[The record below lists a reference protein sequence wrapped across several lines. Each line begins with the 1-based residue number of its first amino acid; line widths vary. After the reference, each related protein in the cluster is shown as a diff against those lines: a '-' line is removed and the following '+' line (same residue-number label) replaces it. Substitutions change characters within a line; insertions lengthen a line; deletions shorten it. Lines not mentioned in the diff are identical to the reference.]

1 MEISRRW
8 SKAVPKLVLVILTVF
23 LVVNTFSSVA
33 KADRGGFSP
42 RRVQVSETDQR
53 AIIAWNGTYEALI
66 LSTDVASVNES
77 EVVEIMPLPSNPT
90 ISNGEAQSFEQ
101 VATLVNSFF
110 DVTINSRIRYNLL
123 YGWQPYDRQSAGPWR
138 TQSVW
143 ITFQETIGLHF
154 LTVVKAENSTDL
166 TQWLRSFLESRGYN
180 SDLPTGLEDLASKY
194 IQDEIRYFVI
204 DMIKTNSTTKTVD
217 PLVYQ
222 FQTSKL
228 YYPLRIS
235 TLFSGYTSIS
245 LFTVTKNQIKEDS
258 VFGGKFRISA
268 QFQIKREACTSVCA
282 NFTELFS
289 DNPYMYYLTYYGPQ
303 KDFSEDMNAE
313 VAQSRSDTST
323 VVAASMGLVFGLTV
337 LFFAFAPRIESALGL
352 EIPANRRWKI
362 GFLLTG
368 LVGLGLVWV
377 GFFYPWG
384 LATYGGVLFSVDGT
398 FATSQ
403 SNLGFFYVLFLLSAV
418 VCYVYLGLIAGY
430 SKIAATHFTVMGGS
444 TMLMSGI
451 TSAISLRTLGTG
463 MYLTVTGCA
472 FLGLAGFISLR
483 RLRLEPVPRYKM
495 ASFRTYVIRRF
506 LISMLT
512 LFAVFVIIFYL
523 LSLAPLFHRVVPF

>member
-1 MEISRRW
+1 MEISSRL
-8 SKAVPKLVLVILTVF
+8 SKAVPKLVLVLVTVF
-23 LVVNTFSSVA
+23 LVVNTFGSAA
-33 KADRGGFSP
+33 KADRGGFP
-42 RRVQVSETDQR
+42 LRIAQVTETGQR
-53 AIIAWNGTYEALI
+53 AIIAWNGTHEELI
-66 LSTDVASVNES
+66 LSTDVVSTNES

-90 ISNGEAQSFEQ
+90 ISNGETHSFEQ
-101 VATLVNSFF
+101 AATLVNSFF
-110 DVTINSRIRYNLL
+110 DVTINSRIRYNAF
-123 YGWQPYDRQSAGPWR
+123 YGWQPYARQSPGPWR

-166 TQWLRSFLESRGYN
+166 AQWLRTFLESRGYD
-180 SDLPTGLEDLASKY
+180 SELPTGLEGLVGKY
-194 IQDEIRYFVI
+194 IQDEVRYFVI
-204 DMIKTNSTTKTVD
+204 DMIRTNSTAKTVD
-217 PLVYQ
+217 PLVYK

-245 LFTVTKNQIKEDS
+245 LFTITKNQIKEDS
-258 VFGGKFRISA
+258 VFGGQFGIHA

-282 NFTELFS
+282 NFTGLFS
-289 DNPYMYYLTYYGPQ
+289 DDPYMYYLTYYGPQ
-303 KDFSEDMNAE
+303 TDFSEDMNAE
-313 VAQSRSDTST
+313 VAQSGSDTST

-337 LFFAFAPRIESALGL
+337 LFFAFAPKIENALGL
-352 EIPANRRWKI
+352 EIPVSRRLQI

-384 LATYGGVLFSVDGT
+384 LANYGGVLFSLDGT
-398 FATSQ
+398 LATSQ
-403 SNLGFFYVLFLLSAV
+403 SNVGFFYVLFLFSAV
-418 VCYVYLGLIAGY
+418 VCYIYLLLIAGY
-430 SKIAATHFTVMGGS
+430 SKVAATHFTVMGGS
-444 TMLMSGI
+444 TLLMSGATI
-451 TSAISLRTLGTG
+451 VLSMHTLSTG
-463 MYLTVTGCA
+463 MYLTLGGCA

-483 RLRLEPVPRYKM
+483 RLQLEPVPRHKI

-512 LFAVFVIIFYL
+512 LFAVLVVIFYL
-523 LSLAPLFHRVVPF
+523 LSLAPLFHRIVPF